1 MSDLIRDDFDF
12 ASRVLVFLRCYVDI
26 KRGVTQGFVKRGQGF
41 MVSKNV
47 AHSVEIPCALW
58 QLKWLILRKCALIT
72 AVKNKNFADL
82 IVKMKAKVLAIKQRV
97 VIAKLKTVHGETY
110 LGSPMVYDVYSIH
123 NSDDPEC
130 SKILLVVS
138 LVNFGRCC

>member
-1 MSDLIRDDFDF
+1 M
-12 ASRVLVFLRCYVDI
+12 
-26 KRGVTQGFVKRGQGF
+26 
-41 MVSKNV
+41 
-47 AHSVEIPCALW
+47 
-58 QLKWLILRKCALIT
+58 IT

-130 SKILLVVS
+130 SKIFLAVS
-138 LVNFGRCC
+138 LVNFGCCC